1 LDTQTHESWA
11 FNLDDLGWDSFF
23 HNNFN
28 ALNLPGTV
36 PARVASEYKE
46 SFQVYSQHGELTA
59 VISGKL
65 RYQSET
71 EDQYPAVGDWAA
83 VKPLPGE
90 NKAVIQALLP
100 RKSKFS
106 RKAAGERTEEQIVS
120 ANIDTIFIVSG
131 MDGGRSFNLRRIE
144 RYVTLAWSSG
154 AIPAIV
160 LNKTDLCPDIDV
172 SISNVETVAMG
183 VPVHALSARE
193 RSGLDELAQYLE
205 SGKTAAFLGSSGVG
219 KSSIINA
226 LIGEERQ
233 DIGEVRDDDKM
244 GRHTTTR
251 RELILLPSGGI
262 VIDTPGMREIQM
274 WAGEDDLEGA
284 FPDIATL
291 AERCYYNDCT
301 HDREPGCAVR
311 DAIESGDLE
320 LSRFEGDKK
329 LQNELVYLAAR
340 EDNSVR
346 RMEKE
351 KWKNLFAKE
360 AKRKAGQ

>member
-1 LDTQTHESWA
+1 MNDNTQYS
-11 FNLDDLGWDSFF
+11 LSQLGWDSFF
-23 HNNFN
+23 EEQFKQVKTPNSI
-28 ALNLPGTV
+28 
-36 PARVASEYKE
+36 PARIASESRELYK
-46 SFQVYSQHGELTA
+46 VYCEYGELA
-59 VISGKL
+59 AKISGKM
-65 RYQSET
+65 RYLVGEEGQL
-71 EDQYPAVGDWAA
+71 PATGDW
-83 VKPLPGE
+83 V
-90 NKAVIQALLP
+90 VIVPQVNEKSAIIHAMIP

-106 RKAAGERTEEQIVS
+106 RKVAGEITKEQVVA
-120 ANIDTIFIVSG
+120 ANADTVFIVSG
-131 MDGGRSFNLRRIE
+131 LDGGRNLNLRRIE
-144 RYVTLAWSSG
+144 RYLTLAWNSG
-154 AIPAIV
+154 ASPVIV
-160 LNKTDLCPDIDV
+160 LNKTDLCPDLDAG
-172 SISNVETVAMG
+172 ISSVESVAMG

-193 RSGLDELAQYLE
+193 RSGLDALYTYIE

-226 LIGEERQ
+226 LIGEDRQ
-233 DIGEVRDDDKM
+233 ETGEIREDDKM

-251 RELILLPSGGI
+251 RELIILPSGGI

-291 AERCYYNDCT
+291 AERCYFNDCT

-311 DAIESGDLE
+311 DAIEAGDLE
-320 LSRFEGDKK
+320 LSRFESYKK
-329 LQNELVYLAAR
+329 LQNELVYMAAR

>member
-1 LDTQTHESWA
+1 MNDSNKYSLSR
-11 FNLDDLGWDSFF
+11 LGWDSFF
-23 HNNFN
+23 EEQFRQVKI
-28 ALNLPGTV
+28 PGSV
-36 PARVASEYKE
+36 PARIASESRELYKVFSE
-46 SFQVYSQHGELTA
+46 CGEPA
-59 VISGKL
+59 ARISGKM
-65 RYQSET
+65 RYLAGEEGQL
-71 EDQYPAVGDWAA
+71 PAVGDW
-83 VKPLPGE
+83 VVIVPQPNE
-90 NKAVIQALLP
+90 NSAIIHAMIP

-106 RKAAGERTEEQIVS
+106 RKVAEEITKEQVVAANV
-120 ANIDTIFIVSG
+120 DTVFIVNG
-131 MDGGRSFNLRRIE
+131 LDGGRNLNLRRIE
-144 RYVTLAWSSG
+144 RYLTLAWNSG
-154 AIPAIV
+154 ASPVIV
-160 LNKTDLCPDIDV
+160 LNKTDLCPDISV
-172 SISNVETVAMG
+172 SIDSVESVAMG

-193 RSGLDELAQYLE
+193 GSGLDELVQYLKN
-205 SGKTAAFLGSSGVG
+205 GKTAAFLGSSGVG

-233 DIGEVRDDDKM
+233 GTGEIRDDDKM

-284 FPDIATL
+284 FPDIAAL
-291 AERCYYNDCT
+291 AERCYFNDCT

-320 LSRFEGDKK
+320 LARFDSFKK